1 MKRLFTLAVVA
12 TLVGAAA
19 WFYWPSAKEGAGPT
33 LQVLFDR
40 HHDLS
45 PGDPV
50 SLEGQQIGEVVAVEP
65 EGQSMRVKIRL
76 HGQGARS
83 IPSDSTFKVERGWLG
98 GRQLAGHVLDPESPP
113 LESGATVEGADS
125 TLELLAKQGQGK
137 AARALEDFKESG
149 WFRKTERLMG
159 ELEEAL
165 EEFDW
170 EELGEEM
177 RSDLERMSRD
187 LAALAGLT
195 DEAARD
201 GYRKLKPEIE
211 KLIRELEALGKS
223 QEAER
228 LRRHLEEL
236 FERGKESSTS

>member
-1 MKRLFTLAVVA
+1 MKRLFTLALVVA
-12 TLVGAAA
+12 LVGAAA
-19 WFYWPSAKEGAGPT
+19 WFYWRRAEGAAGPT

-40 HHDLS
+40 RHDLS

-50 SLEGQQIGEVVAVEP
+50 TLRGQQIGEVVTVEP
-65 EGQSMRVKIRL
+65 EAQRMRVKIRL
-76 HGQGARS
+76 DGHAARS
-83 IPSDSTFKVERGWLG
+83 IPSDSTFKVERSWLG
-98 GRQLAGHVLDPESPP
+98 GRQLTAHVLDPESPP
-113 LESGATVEGADS
+113 LPSGATVEGADS
-125 TLELLAKQGQGK
+125 TLELLVKQGQRK
-137 AARALEDFKESG
+137 AARAREEFQDSG
-149 WFRKTERLMG
+149 WLRKAERLMG
-159 ELEEAL
+159 DVEEAL
-165 EEFDW
+165 EDFDW

-187 LAALAGLT
+187 LGALAGLSE
-195 DEAARD
+195 EAARD
-201 GYRKLKPEIE
+201 GYRKLKPELE